1 MALRTN
7 RCLTLNR
14 YGRYALKGTG
24 EPSVARRAAD
34 GAFSNIRVTRGGR
47 VNAVVMRYRRLS
59 QQRET

>member
-14 YGRYALKGTG
+14 YGRYTHKGTG

-47 VNAVVMRYRRLS
+47 VNAVVMQERGN
-59 QQRET
+59 